1 MCAVIAF
8 SEEDL
13 RLAEI
18 AGRMG
23 TKEVVGGN
31 PQVHLGF
38 LARKKKSSSQVW
50 LSHVLW
56 GDPEVLQFGRP
67 DFQDTGTKTD
77 LRTPY
82 SGMVG
87 CP

>member
-1 MCAVIAF
+1 MIAF

-38 LARKKKSSSQVW
+38 LARKKNPHHKSGSHMFSGEIQKSSSLADLTFRTQVQR
-50 LSHVLW
+50 LI
-56 GDPEVLQFGRP
+56 
-67 DFQDTGTKTD
+67 
-77 LRTPY
+77 
-82 SGMVG
+82 
-87 CP
+87 